1 MGCGSSGNINSKFL
15 DEFYLE
21 AFAFTKKAQ
30 KGLDVENSNE
40 TQTTKA
46 LGTGNTIFQ
55 EEIMLHGDESGVIKP
70 WMEGMLSPQ
79 YPLEEDLTP
88 PKYSLNIEHVFGFR
102 AEESRKNIFF
112 LSKDIIL
119 YSCSSLGIIQNLD
132 DNTQTL
138 FGGFPLGENKEC
150 HNKDITAIAYLKK
163 RCFHGCYWSS
173 WNKSKN
179 IIMVTS

>member
-79 YPLEEDLTP
+79 YPLEE
-88 PKYSLNIEHVFGFR
+88 NV
-102 AEESRKNIFF
+102 
-112 LSKDIIL
+112 IIKIL
-119 YSCSSLGIIQNLD
+119 LQ
-132 DNTQTL
+132 
-138 FGGFPLGENKEC
+138 
-150 HNKDITAIAYLKK
+150 
-163 RCFHGCYWSS
+163 
-173 WNKSKN
+173 
-179 IIMVTS
+179 